1 MILNSDL
8 DGGIGRGAI
17 WTGEDREPFID
28 PYGYL
33 DRVKWHSALNYLRI
47 IDAKQFTVNL
57 PAIPARGSG
66 QGSGGRRG
74 LRTNLYTLGPHD
86 RPGQPFIIGVTDVAG
101 VPCVFTG
108 SLPVSLPTRW
118 INADPYARFLSLG
131 CDATNITVYE
141 YAVQAGNAGSQIWT
155 ARDASSHVV
164 TVYISD
170 LLLD

>member
-17 WTGEDREPFID
+17 WTGEGREPFID
-28 PYGYL
+28 PYGYI

-57 PAIPARGSG
+57 PAIPASGSG

-74 LRTNLYTLGPHD
+74 LRTNLYTLGPHG

-108 SLPVSLPTRW
+108 SLPVSRLTSGRH
-118 INADPYARFLSLG
+118 DFYARFLSLG
-131 CDATNITVYE
+131 CDSTDITVYE
-141 YAVQAGNAGSQIWT
+141 YSVQGGDAGVQDWT
-155 ARDASSHVV
+155 PRDASSHVV